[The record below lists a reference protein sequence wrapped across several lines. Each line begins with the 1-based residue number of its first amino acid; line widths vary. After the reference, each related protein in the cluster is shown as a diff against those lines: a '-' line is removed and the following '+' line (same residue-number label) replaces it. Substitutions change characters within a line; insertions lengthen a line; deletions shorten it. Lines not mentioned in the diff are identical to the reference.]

1 MRTLPASTRGFS
13 ILETMIAM
21 VVLGIGLVG
30 ALAALQRGA
39 TESRLGQTRQMKMML
54 AESALQRVKLQDKR
68 TLFAGL
74 PAQPT
79 TNIANLAVGTSPWV
93 PDPTTTTDPLDFSE
107 GAYFNILPDGTVVP
121 ITTITAGTACNA
133 AAVPLGT
140 ICREVYSHLNG
151 PYDATNV
158 WAAGSTAS
166 VNSSAIPSATQVA
179 TNWVRVTR
187 KTSATDRLD
196 AEVDVVLYQVVV
208 Q

>member
-1 MRTLPASTRGFS
+1 MRARGFS

-54 AESALQRVKLQDKR
+54 AEAALQRVKLQNKNDYF
-68 TLFAGL
+68 TGL
-74 PAQPT
+74 AAQPT
-79 TNIANLAVGTSPWV
+79 SDITLLAVGTSPWV
-93 PDPTTTTDPLDFSE
+93 TDPSVTVDVNDFSQ

-121 ITTITAGTACNA
+121 ITTIAAGTACNA
-133 AAVPLGT
+133 AAIPAGT
-140 ICREVYSHLNG
+140 ICREVFTHLNG
-151 PYDATNV
+151 PYHATNV
-158 WAAGSTAS
+158 WAPGSTAT
-166 VNSSAIPSATQVA
+166 VNSSAIPTATRVA

-187 KTSATDRLD
+187 KKAATAAAERLD
-196 AEVDVVLYQVVV
+196 AEVDVLLYQVVV